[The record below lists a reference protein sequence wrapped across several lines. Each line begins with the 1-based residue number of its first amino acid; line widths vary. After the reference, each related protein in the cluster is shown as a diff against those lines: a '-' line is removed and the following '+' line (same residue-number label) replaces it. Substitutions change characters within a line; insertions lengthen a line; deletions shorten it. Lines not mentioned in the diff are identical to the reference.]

1 MNKYTVRLADLVR
14 ELELE
19 TICKASNFEEAVIET
34 AEVNRPGLQ
43 LTGFYDYFDPRRIQ
57 ILGRVESSY
66 LKGLLSYDRLMRFE
80 KLMERKPSAVVVCH
94 RSELYNECIEAAK
107 KCDVT
112 LLKTER
118 DTSAFMSDA
127 IETLRRHL
135 APRTTMHG
143 VLVEIHGEGVLI
155 TGESGVGKSEA
166 ALELVKRGHRL
177 IADDAV
183 EIKCT
188 GYNRLVGQAPA
199 MIRHYMELRGIGL
212 IDVRTLYGVGAVKR
226 SVHIEL
232 VVNLETWDEH
242 KKYDRL
248 GLTNLT
254 TNILG
259 VEVPSITVPIRPG
272 RNLAVILETAAINNR
287 LKKMGYDAAK
297 TLVEQ
302 HDRAVDAGW
311 SDDRDDNM

>member
-1 MNKYTVRLADLVR
+1 MNKYTVKLSDVVK
-14 ELELE
+14 ELKLE
-19 TICKASNFEEAVIET
+19 VVHAASNYDEALIDT
-34 AEVNRPGLQ
+34 ADVNRPGLQ
-43 LTGFYDYFDPRRIQ
+43 LTGFYDYFDPKRMQ

-66 LKGLLSYDRLMRFE
+66 LKGLRSDDRRMRFE
-80 KLMERKPSAVVVCH
+80 KLMERKPSAVVLCH
-94 RSELYNECIEAAK
+94 RAEIYQECIDAAGS
-107 KCDVT
+107 CDVN

-118 DTSAFMSDA
+118 DTSEFMSIA

-188 GYNRLVGQAPA
+188 GYNKLVGTAPA

-226 SVHIEL
+226 SVNIEL
-232 VVNLETWDEH
+232 VVNLETWSEQ
-242 KKYDRL
+242 KEYDRL
-248 GLTNLT
+248 GLSNQT
-254 TNILG
+254 TNIPG

-272 RNLAVILETAAINNR
+272 RNLAVILETAAVNNR

-297 TLVEQ
+297 ALVEQ
-302 HDRAVDAGW
+302 HDRAVDEGWAGE
-311 SDDRDDNM
+311 D

>member
-1 MNKYTVRLADLVR
+1 MNKYTVRLADIVR

-19 TICKASNFEEAVIET
+19 TVSRASNFDDAVIET

-66 LKGLLSYDRLMRFE
+66 LKGLRSDDRRMRFE
-80 KLMERKPSAVVVCH
+80 KLMERKPSAVVICH
-94 RSELYNECIEAAK
+94 RAELYQECVEAAQG
-107 KCDVT
+107 CDVT
-112 LLKTER
+112 LLRTER

-188 GYNRLVGQAPA
+188 GYNKLVGQAPA

-226 SVHIEL
+226 SVNIEL

-242 KKYDRL
+242 KEYDRL

-254 TNILG
+254 ANILG
-259 VEVPSITVPIRPG
+259 VDVPSITVPIRPG

-297 TLVEQ
+297 ALVEQ

-311 SDDRDDNM
+311 GDDI